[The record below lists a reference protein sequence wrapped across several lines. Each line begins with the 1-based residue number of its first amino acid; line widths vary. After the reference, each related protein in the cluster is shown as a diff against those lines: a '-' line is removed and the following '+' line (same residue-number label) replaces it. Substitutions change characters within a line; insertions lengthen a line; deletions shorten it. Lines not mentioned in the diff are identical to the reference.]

1 MAKALDW
8 LQERAKDIASVLMG
22 LMFLSFI
29 LQIVFRYVLNLP
41 LDWTL
46 EACLTFWL
54 WVVFWGTAF
63 TMEDQDHVRFD
74 IFYQSRSERGRRV
87 LAFVYSACIVAAFAA
102 SLPATISY
110 VTFYKIKKSVTLGI
124 RLDYVFS
131 VYLVFAIAII
141 LQYLLRCWR
150 IATGRPFEFQSFYA
164 VSMAAAEAEKA
175 NGARP

>member
-1 MAKALDW
+1 
-8 LQERAKDIASVLMG
+8 
-22 LMFLSFI
+22 
-29 LQIVFRYVLNLP
+29 
-41 LDWTL
+41 
-46 EACLTFWL
+46 
-54 WVVFWGTAF
+54 
-63 TMEDQDHVRFD
+63 
-74 IFYQSRSERGRRV
+74 
-87 LAFVYSACIVAAFAA
+87 
-102 SLPATISY
+102 

-141 LQYLLRCWR
+141 LQYALRCWR